1 MSFIIVVL
9 RGLTRRRTRTSL
21 TLLGIS
27 IGIAAVVALV
37 GLSRGLNK
45 SWAAGMRAR
54 GTDIVVSNMT
64 SSLVPK
70 PFNAVSRD
78 QIAHLP
84 HVDSTCAILVDLMS
98 VENTEMIMVSAR
110 EWGGF
115 AWSNLKLIS
124 GRMPNDAQE
133 KAVVLGRTAAEVLK
147 KRIGDPI
154 QIETAE
160 LKVVGI
166 VDGNAWVENGSVI
179 LSLPLLQE
187 ITGDQGRINV
197 IDIRLTP
204 STSRAEVQ
212 QLCKQIDQLI
222 PEARAI
228 LASDNVNQSEI
239 SRIIQGMSWS
249 TSLLAVLVGVLG
261 VMNTMLMNVF
271 ERTTEICVLLALGW
285 KRSRI
290 VELVLWE
297 SAILGLLGGIIGVFI
312 GVVGVRILGATPIIR
327 GLMEPDIGMR
337 LIGVSIAI
345 AVLVGVI
352 SGLYP
357 AWRTSRVMPGQAL
370 HGS

>member
-1 MSFIIVVL
+1 MSFVTVVV
-9 RGLTRRRTRTSL
+9 RGLTRRRTRTTL

-45 SWAAGMRAR
+45 SWATGMKAR
-54 GTDIVVSNMT
+54 GTDVVVSNMT

-70 PFNAVSRD
+70 PFNANVRD
-78 QIAHLP
+78 RIAHLP
-84 HVDSTCAILVDLMS
+84 HIAATCALLVDLMS
-98 VENTEMIMVSAR
+98 VENTEMIMVSGR

-115 AWSNLKLIS
+115 AWGNLKLIS
-124 GRMPNDAQE
+124 GRMPNDAHE
-133 KAVVLGRTAAEVLK
+133 KAVVLGRTAADVLK
-147 KRIGDPI
+147 KKVGDPI

-179 LSLPLLQE
+179 LSLQLLQE
-187 ITGDQGRINV
+187 ITGDQDRINV
-197 IDIRLTP
+197 IDVRLTP
-204 STSRAEVQ
+204 GSSRADVQ
-212 QLCKQIDQLI
+212 QLCNQINQLI

-228 LASDNVNQSEI
+228 VASENLNQSEI
-239 SRIIQGMSWS
+239 SRIVGAMSWS

-271 ERTTEICVLLALGW
+271 ERTPEICVLLALGW
-285 KRSRI
+285 KRRRI
-290 VELVLWE
+290 VELILWE

-312 GVVGVRILGATPIIR
+312 GVVGVRLLGATSIR
-327 GLMEPDIGMR
+327 GLLEPDIGIR
-337 LIGVSIAI
+337 LLAVSVAIAI
-345 AVLVGVI
+345 VVGVV

-357 AWRTSRVMPGQAL
+357 AWRSSRVTPSQAL
-370 HGS
+370 HG

>member
-1 MSFIIVVL
+1 VSFVTVVI
-9 RGLTRRRTRTSL
+9 RGLIRRRTRTTL

-45 SWAAGMRAR
+45 SWAAGMKAR
-54 GTDIVVSNMT
+54 GTDVVVSNMT

-70 PFNAVSRD
+70 PFNATVRD
-78 QIAHLP
+78 RIAHLP
-84 HVDSTCAILVDLMS
+84 HIAATCTLLVDLMS
-98 VENTEMIMVSAR
+98 VENTEMIMVSGR

-115 AWSNLKLIS
+115 AWGNLKLMS

-133 KAVVLGRTAAEVLK
+133 KAVVLGRTAADVLK
-147 KRIGDPI
+147 KKVGDPI

-179 LSLPLLQE
+179 LSMPLLQE
-187 ITGDQGRINV
+187 ITGDQDRINV
-197 IDIRLTP
+197 IDVRLTP
-204 STSRAEVQ
+204 GTSRADIQ
-212 QLCKQIDQLI
+212 SLCEQIDQVV

-228 LASDNVNQSEI
+228 VASENLNQSEI
-239 SRIIQGMSWS
+239 SRIVGAMSWS

-271 ERTTEICVLLALGW
+271 ERTPEICVLLALGW
-285 KRSRI
+285 KRRRI

-312 GVVGVRILGATPIIR
+312 GVAGVRLLSATPSIR
-327 GLMEPDIGMR
+327 GLLEPDIGIR
-337 LIGVSIAI
+337 LLAVSVAIAI
-345 AVLVGVI
+345 LVGVV

-357 AWRTSRVMPGQAL
+357 AWRSSRVTPSQAL
-370 HGS
+370 HG

>member
-1 MSFIIVVL
+1 MSFVTVVI
-9 RGLTRRRTRTSL
+9 RGLTRRRTRTTL

-45 SWAAGMRAR
+45 SWAAGMKAR
-54 GTDIVVSNMT
+54 GTDVVVSNMT

-70 PFNAVSRD
+70 PFNATVRD

-84 HVDSTCAILVDLMS
+84 HIAATCALLVDLMS
-98 VENTEMIMVSAR
+98 VENTEMIMVSGR

-115 AWSNLKLIS
+115 AWGNLKLVS

-147 KRIGDPI
+147 KKVGDPI

-187 ITGDQGRINV
+187 ITGDQDRINV
-197 IDIRLTP
+197 IDVRLTP
-204 STSRAEVQ
+204 GTSRPDVQ
-212 QLCKQIDQLI
+212 RVCDQINQLI

-228 LASDNVNQSEI
+228 VASENLNQSEI
-239 SRIIQGMSWS
+239 SRIVGAMSWS

-271 ERTTEICVLLALGW
+271 ERTPEICVLLALGW
-285 KRSRI
+285 KRRRI

-312 GVVGVRILGATPIIR
+312 GVLGVRLLGATPSIR
-327 GLMEPDIGMR
+327 GLLEPDIGMR
-337 LIGVSIAI
+337 LLAVSVAIAI
-345 AVLVGVI
+345 VVGVV

-357 AWRTSRVMPGQAL
+357 AWRSSRVTPSQAL
-370 HGS
+370 HG

>member
-1 MSFIIVVL
+1 MNFLTVVI
-9 RGLTRRRTRTSL
+9 RGLTRRRTRTTL

-45 SWAAGMRAR
+45 SWAAGMKAR

-70 PFNAVSRD
+70 AFNAAARD
-78 QIAHLP
+78 RIAHLP
-84 HVDSTCAILVDLMS
+84 HVAATCAILVDLMS

-115 AWSNLKLIS
+115 GWENLKLIS
-124 GRMPNDAQE
+124 GRMPNDAGE

-147 KRIGDPI
+147 KKVGDPI
-154 QIETAE
+154 QIETSE

-179 LSLPLLQE
+179 LSLRLLQE

-197 IDIRLTP
+197 IDVRLSP
-204 STSRAEVQ
+204 STSRADVQ
-212 QLCKQIDQLI
+212 HLCEQINELI
-222 PEARAI
+222 PETRAI
-228 LASDNVNQSEI
+228 VASQNLNQSEV
-239 SRIIQGMSWS
+239 SRIVGAMSWS

-271 ERTTEICVLLALGW
+271 ERTPEICVLLALGW
-285 KRSRI
+285 KRRRI

-297 SAILGLLGGIIGVFI
+297 SAILGLLGGIVGVVIGA
-312 GVVGVRILGATPIIR
+312 VGVRILGTAPSVR
-327 GLMEPDIGMR
+327 GLLEPDIGIR
-337 LIGVSIAI
+337 LLGVSIVI

-357 AWRTSRVMPGQAL
+357 AWRSSRVTPSQAL
-370 HGS
+370 HG

>member
-1 MSFIIVVL
+1 MSFVTVVV
-9 RGLTRRRTRTSL
+9 RGLTRRRTRTTL

-45 SWAAGMRAR
+45 SWAAGMKAR

-70 PFNAVSRD
+70 PFNASVRD
-78 QIAHLP
+78 RITHLP
-84 HVDSTCAILVDLMS
+84 HIAATCALLVDLMS
-98 VENTEMIMVSAR
+98 VENTEMIMVSGR

-115 AWSNLKLIS
+115 AWGNLKLIS
-124 GRMPNDAQE
+124 GRTPNDAQE
-133 KAVVLGRTAAEVLK
+133 KAVVLGRTAADVLK
-147 KRIGDPI
+147 KKVGDPI

-187 ITGDQGRINV
+187 ITGDQDRINV
-197 IDIRLTP
+197 IDVRLTP
-204 STSRAEVQ
+204 GTSRADVQ
-212 QLCKQIDQLI
+212 RLCEQINQLI

-228 LASDNVNQSEI
+228 VASENLNQSEI
-239 SRIIQGMSWS
+239 SRIVGAMSWS

-271 ERTTEICVLLALGW
+271 ERTPEICVLLALGW
-285 KRSRI
+285 KRRRI

-312 GVVGVRILGATPIIR
+312 GVLGVRLLGATPSIR
-327 GLMEPDIGMR
+327 GLLEPDIGMR
-337 LIGVSIAI
+337 LLAVSVAIAI
-345 AVLVGVI
+345 VVGVV

-357 AWRTSRVMPGQAL
+357 AWRSSRVTPSQAL
-370 HGS
+370 HG

>member
-1 MSFIIVVL
+1 VSFVTVVI
-9 RGLTRRRTRTSL
+9 RGLIRRRTRTTL

-45 SWAAGMRAR
+45 SWAAGMKAR
-54 GTDIVVSNMT
+54 GTDVVVSNMT

-70 PFNAVSRD
+70 PFNATVRD
-78 QIAHLP
+78 RIAHLP
-84 HVDSTCAILVDLMS
+84 HIAGTCTLLVDLMS
-98 VENTEMIMVSAR
+98 VENTEMIMVSGR

-115 AWSNLKLIS
+115 AWGNLKLMS
-124 GRMPNDAQE
+124 GRMPNAAQE
-133 KAVVLGRTAAEVLK
+133 KAVVLGRTAADVLK
-147 KRIGDPI
+147 KKVGDPI

-179 LSLPLLQE
+179 LSMPLLQE
-187 ITGDQGRINV
+187 ITGDQDRINV
-197 IDIRLTP
+197 IDVRLTP
-204 STSRAEVQ
+204 GTSRADVQ
-212 QLCKQIDQLI
+212 SLCEQIDQLV

-228 LASDNVNQSEI
+228 VASENLNQSEI
-239 SRIIQGMSWS
+239 SRIVGAMSWS

-271 ERTTEICVLLALGW
+271 ERTPEICVLLALGW
-285 KRSRI
+285 KRRRI

-312 GVVGVRILGATPIIR
+312 GVVGVRLLAATPSIR
-327 GLMEPDIGMR
+327 GLLEPDIGIR
-337 LIGVSIAI
+337 LLAVSVAIAI
-345 AVLVGVI
+345 LVGVV

-357 AWRTSRVMPGQAL
+357 AWRSSRVTPSQAL
-370 HGS
+370 HG

>member
-1 MSFIIVVL
+1 MSFVTVVL
-9 RGLTRRRTRTSL
+9 RGLIRRRTRTTL
-21 TLLGIS
+21 TLLGIA

-70 PFNAVSRD
+70 PFNAAVRER
-78 QIAHLP
+78 IAHLP
-84 HVDSTCAILVDLMS
+84 HIAATCALLVDLMS
-98 VENTEMIMVSAR
+98 VENTEMIMVSGR

-115 AWSNLKLIS
+115 AWGNLKLIS

-133 KAVVLGRTAAEVLK
+133 KAVVLGRTAADVLK
-147 KRIGDPI
+147 KKVGDPI

-187 ITGDQGRINV
+187 ITGDQDRINV
-197 IDIRLTP
+197 IDVRLTP
-204 STSRAEVQ
+204 STSRSDVQ
-212 QLCKQIDQLI
+212 QLCDQINQLT

-228 LASDNVNQSEI
+228 VASENLNQSEI
-239 SRIIQGMSWS
+239 SRIVGAMSWS

-271 ERTTEICVLLALGW
+271 ERTPEICVLLALGW
-285 KRSRI
+285 KRRRI

-297 SAILGLLGGIIGVFI
+297 SAILGLLGGIIGVVI
-312 GVVGVRILGATPIIR
+312 GVAGVRLLGATPSIR
-327 GLMEPDIGMR
+327 GLLEPDIGIR
-337 LIGVSIAI
+337 LLAVSVAIAI
-345 AVLVGVI
+345 LVGVV

-357 AWRTSRVMPGQAL
+357 AWRSSRVTPSQAL
-370 HGS
+370 HG